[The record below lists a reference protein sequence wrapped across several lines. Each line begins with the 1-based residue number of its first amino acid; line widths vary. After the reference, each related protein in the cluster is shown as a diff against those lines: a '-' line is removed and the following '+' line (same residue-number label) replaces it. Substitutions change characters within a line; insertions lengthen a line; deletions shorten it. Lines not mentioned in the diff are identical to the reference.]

1 MNGDIS
7 TLIFNSLQ
15 ILISEDFNK
24 CSTLIT
30 NMHARQ
36 LKYNFEL
43 QKRGLASKEFE
54 GFLKKKV
61 DGLLES
67 TGLDRREPFIKE
79 AITQV
84 TTQVYGT
91 RRRRNARPRV
101 NSFGDHAFND
111 MSSFGAPSYRQQ
123 GQRRRRR
130 QSRKEMYH
138 NKQKELFAG
147 PLQPKCQLF
156 RDRGIPIRYDQ
167 DGYLFRGDYMLTAPE
182 FCNVVDQFSFEFLK
196 DISRMRRDNQWRSI
210 VDFREVSQL
219 CKEILISRLDAA
231 HWSAEN
237 DLMDDGNYHKWRAH
251 VMVIISFAALMV
263 VAEMTLKEV
272 EELLRHGGENSIFRF
287 FKFAAIILLFYLLV
301 NLLIQFQF
309 SSFYLPL

>member
-1 MNGDIS
+1 M
-7 TLIFNSLQ
+7 
-15 ILISEDFNK
+15 
-24 CSTLIT
+24 T
-30 NMHARQ
+30 NMQARQ

-43 QKRGLASKEFE
+43 QKRGLAPKEFE
-54 GFLKKKV
+54 ASLTKKV

-79 AITQV
+79 IIRKARTE
-84 TTQVYGT
+84 VYGK
-91 RRRRNARPRV
+91 RRKTNVRPGM
-101 NSFGDHAFND
+101 NSFGDYAFNG
-111 MSSFGAPSYRQQ
+111 MSSFGVPSYRQQ
-123 GQRRRRR
+123 SQQRRRG

-138 NKQKELFAG
+138 TKQRELFAG
-147 PLQPKCQLF
+147 PLQPKIHLF

-182 FCNVVDQFSFEFLK
+182 FCNVVDQFSSDFLK
-196 DISRMRRDNQWRSI
+196 DISKMRGDNQWRST

-231 HWSAEN
+231 HWSVEN

-263 VAEMTLKEV
+263 VAEMTLKE
-272 EELLRHGGENSIFRF
+272 LKKLPRHQIFVF
-287 FKFAAIILLFYLLV
+287 LV
-301 NLLIQFQF
+301 LVALSFVFICSLIF
-309 SSFYLPL
+309 SGLIPT